1 MKTAIVF
8 LLVVALI
15 AITID
20 AATPKEEH
28 VNSRMKKGAPIED
41 PIGARVARA
50 LNCCTDCQGCAGSF
64 SHSIDDGCP
73 VGQIESQC

>member
-1 MKTAIVF
+1 MNKGQSFRFRIVESFKNLSIMKTAIVF

-20 AATPKEEH
+20 AANPKEEH

-41 PIGARVARA
+41 
-50 LNCCTDCQGCAGSF
+50 SM
-64 SHSIDDGCP
+64 
-73 VGQIESQC
+73 